1 MSLILLLRFSKVDF
15 STSWEHNYSSAK
27 PLHLSKFVV
36 KHKSTHHNAEAFPTC
51 SYNWQ
56 LVIVEQAD
64 RQKHKNLAYRP
75 KEAD

>member
-1 MSLILLLRFSKVDF
+1 MSLIFLLRFSKVDF

-36 KHKSTHHNAEAFPTC
+36 KHKSAHHNTEAFPAC
-51 SYNWQ
+51 SHNGQ
-56 LVIVEQAD
+56 LVIIEQAD
-64 RQKHKNLAYRP
+64 RQKHKNLAHRP